1 MTTVRSAPESDSDH
15 PAINILPF
23 PAHRVAQ
30 SQSIELRAL
39 VEETVDMLAQQLR
52 AQRIHVDI
60 DVPAGQRLW
69 SDDRTLRRCVWH
81 LALNALDA
89 MPKGGELTIT
99 SYSGP
104 RGLELE
110 IADTGRG
117 LSSEFQQCLA
127 DASRD
132 TPANLGQALATAVRL
147 ARSAGGG
154 LTARNCPEGGAAF
167 TIRLPNEAVRAA
179 A

>member
-1 MTTVRSAPESDSDH
+1 MASTPSHEPNAEHAEMR
-15 PAINILPF
+15 ILPF
-23 PAHRVAQ
+23 PAHRVARA
-30 SQSIELRAL
+30 QSIELRGM
-39 VEETVDMLAQQLR
+39 VEDTVEMLAQQLR
-52 AQRIHVDI
+52 AQRVHVNI

-81 LALNALDA
+81 LALNALEA

-117 LSSEFQQCLA
+117 LSSEFQQSLA
-127 DASRD
+127 DTSSDA
-132 TPANLGQALATAVRL
+132 PAHLGHALATAVRL
-147 ARSAGGG
+147 ARSTGGG
-154 LTARNCPEGGAAF
+154 ISARNCPEGGAAF
-167 TIRLPNEAVRAA
+167 TIRLPNEAMRAA